1 MIKRDAYLNR
11 FVSCMGNDSVKVIT
25 GIRRCGKSYL
35 MNTIF
40 YDYLLSSGVEASHI
54 IRFAFDSA
62 SDLEKIGE
70 DLIEI
75 QIHGKK
81 VDYHK
86 FMNYIKESIS
96 AEGQYYLLLDEIQLL
111 DAFEFVLNGYLAM
124 GNMDI
129 YVTGSNSKFLSSDV
143 ITEFRG
149 RGDEIHILPLA
160 FSEYYGYLGGDME
173 RRLEEYMTFGGL
185 PRCVLAKNEEEKMAY
200 LAAQL
205 EKTYLK
211 DVIDRNKIKNTE
223 ALSELFDILAS
234 GISAPTNPSKLEK
247 RFQSEKKISLSA
259 DSIGKYIGCLKEA
272 FILDRAVRYDVRGK
286 AYIGTPYKLYFEDL
300 GLPNAKLNF
309 RQVEFTH
316 LMENVIYNE
325 LRFRGYRV
333 DTGMVEI
340 REGSSRKQLEV
351 DFVANKGSR
360 RYYIQSVYDIHDE
373 EKFVQETRSL
383 DNIAD
388 SFKKIIVID
397 RPIVARYTDKG
408 YLMLS
413 LSEFLLNQDSLDM

>member
-1 MIKRDAYLNR
+1 MIKRDVYLNR
-11 FVSCMGNDSVKVIT
+11 LISRMGNDSVKVIT

-35 MNTIF
+35 LNNIF
-40 YDYLLSSGVEASHI
+40 YDYLLSSGIEASHI

-62 SDLEKIGE
+62 ADLNKLGE
-70 DLIEI
+70 DLIELEI
-75 QIHGKK
+75 QGRK
-81 VDYHK
+81 VDYRK
-86 FMNYIKESIS
+86 FMNYIGSRIS
-96 AEGQYYLLLDEIQLL
+96 PEGQYYLLLDEIQRLE
-111 DAFEFVLNGYLAM
+111 AFEFVLNGYLAM
-124 GNMDI
+124 GNIDI

-173 RRLEEYMTFGGL
+173 RRLNEYMTFGGL
-185 PRCVLAKNEEEKMAY
+185 PRCVLAKSEEEKMAY
-200 LAAQL
+200 LDAQL

-211 DVIDRNKIKNTE
+211 DVIDRNRIKNTE

-234 GISAPTNPSKLEK
+234 GISGPTNPTKLEK
-247 RFQSEKKISLSA
+247 RFQSEKKLSLSA
-259 DSIGKYIGCLKEA
+259 DSIGKYIGYLKEA
-272 FILDRAVRYDVRGK
+272 YILDKAIRYDVKGK
-286 AYIGTPYKLYFEDL
+286 AYIGTPYKIYFEDI
-300 GLPNAKLNF
+300 GLRNAKLNF

-325 LRFRGYRV
+325 LRFRGYQV
-333 DTGMVEI
+333 DIGMVEV

-351 DFVANKGSR
+351 DFVANKGSS
-360 RYYIQSVYDIHDE
+360 RYYIQSAYDIYDE
-373 EKFVQETRSL
+373 AKFAQETKSL

-388 SFKKIIVID
+388 SFKKIIVINRPVVAGHTD
-397 RPIVARYTDKG
+397 RG

-413 LSEFLLNQDSLDM
+413 LSDFLLNPASLEM

>member
-1 MIKRDAYLNR
+1 MIKRDEYLNR
-11 FVSCMGNDSVKVIT
+11 FVSRIGNDSVKVIT
-25 GIRRCGKSYL
+25 GIRRSGKSYL
-35 MNTIF
+35 MNVIF
-40 YDYLLSSGVEASHI
+40 YDYLLSSGIEASHI

-62 SDLEKIGE
+62 LDLGKIGE
-70 DLIEI
+70 DLIELE
-75 QIHGKK
+75 IHGRK
-81 VDYHK
+81 VDYRK
-86 FMNYIKESIS
+86 FMNYIGSCIS
-96 AEGQYYLLLDEIQLL
+96 SEGQYYLLLDEIQRL

-124 GNMDI
+124 GNIDI

-149 RGDEIHILPLA
+149 RGDEIHILPLS
-160 FSEYYGYLGGDME
+160 FSEYYGYLGGDVE
-173 RRLEEYMTFGGL
+173 RRLDEYMTFGGL
-185 PRCVLAKNEEEKMAY
+185 PRCVLAKSEEEKMAY
-200 LAAQL
+200 LTAQL

-234 GISAPTNPSKLEK
+234 GISTLTNPTKLEK
-247 RFQSEKKISLSA
+247 RFQSEKKINLSA

-272 FILDRAVRYDVRGK
+272 FILDRAIRYNVKGK
-286 AYIGTPYKLYFEDL
+286 AYIGTPYKLYFEDI
-300 GLPNAKLNF
+300 GLRNAKLNF

-325 LRFRGYRV
+325 LRFRGYQV
-333 DTGMVEI
+333 DIGMVEI

-351 DFVANKGSR
+351 DFVANKGSN
-360 RYYIQSVYDIHDE
+360 RYYIQSAYDIRDE
-373 EKFVQETRSL
+373 EKFAQEAKSL

-388 SFKKIIVID
+388 SFKKIIIVD
-397 RPIVARYTDKG
+397 RPIVARRTDKG

-413 LSEFLLNQDSLDM
+413 LSDFLLDSNSLDT

>member
-1 MIKRDAYLNR
+1 MIKRDVYLNR
-11 FVSCMGNDSVKVIT
+11 LVSRMGNDSVKVIT

-40 YDYLLSSGVEASHI
+40 YDYLISSGVEASHI

-70 DLIEI
+70 DLIEL

-234 GISAPTNPSKLEK
+234 DISTPTNPSKLEK

-272 FILDRAVRYDVRGK
+272 FILDRAVKYDVRGK

-300 GLPNAKLNF
+300 GLRNAKLNF

-325 LRFRGYRV
+325 LRFRGYQV

-360 RYYIQSVYDIHDE
+360 RYYIQSAYDIHDE

-397 RPIVARYTDKG
+397 RPVVARYTDKG

-413 LSEFLLNQDSLDM
+413 LSEFLLNPDSLDI

>member
-11 FVSCMGNDSVKVIT
+11 FVSRMGNDSVKVIT

-75 QIHGKK
+75 QTHGKK

-86 FMNYIKESIS
+86 FMNYINESIS

-160 FSEYYGYLGGDME
+160 FSEYYGYLGGDIE

-300 GLPNAKLNF
+300 GLRNAKLNF

-325 LRFRGYRV
+325 LRFRGYQV

-360 RYYIQSVYDIHDE
+360 RYYIQSAYDIHDE

-397 RPIVARYTDKG
+397 RPIVARHTDKG

-413 LSEFLLNQDSLDM
+413 LSEFLLNPDSLDI